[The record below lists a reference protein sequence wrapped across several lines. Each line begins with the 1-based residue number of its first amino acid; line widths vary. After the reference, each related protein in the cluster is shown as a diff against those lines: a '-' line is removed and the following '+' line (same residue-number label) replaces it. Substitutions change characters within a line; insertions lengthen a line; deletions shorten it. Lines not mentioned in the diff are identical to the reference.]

1 MNEFTALDGSYRN
14 FSYGNEAG
22 TAVRPAFSHHEFS
35 YLLNH
40 LHVAWRGLWLCFVS
54 ELTLKSWRDH
64 DWKHWAGFDRDV
76 SEGGRLH
83 YDSPQKQEIFVS
95 QTEAQSLIHNTNTN
109 NMVSRICNFIQ
120 FIFYYI
126 NTVIFIQIWF
136 I

>member
-1 MNEFTALDGSYRN
+1 MNEFTALDGSYRY

-22 TAVRPAFSHHEFS
+22 TAVQPAFSHHEFS

-40 LHVAWRGLWLCFVS
+40 LHVAWRGLCFDS

-64 DWKHWAGFDRDV
+64 DCKHWAGFDRDV

-109 NMVSRICNFIQ
+109 NMVSRICNFIKKKMN
-120 FIFYYI
+120 YI
-126 NTVIFIQIWF
+126 NTVIFIQILF
-136 I
+136 L